1 MADNEVSLVFDQVD
15 KETEAAYCLVFDTDK
30 VWLPKSQV
38 RIYEK
43 NKKVFLPEWLA
54 EKKGFI

>member
-1 MADNEVSLVFDQVD
+1 MRNDETSLVFDEIE
-15 KETEAAYCLVFDTDK
+15 KETDAAYYFVFEDEK

-38 RIYEK
+38 RVYEK

-54 EKKGFI
+54 EKEGLV